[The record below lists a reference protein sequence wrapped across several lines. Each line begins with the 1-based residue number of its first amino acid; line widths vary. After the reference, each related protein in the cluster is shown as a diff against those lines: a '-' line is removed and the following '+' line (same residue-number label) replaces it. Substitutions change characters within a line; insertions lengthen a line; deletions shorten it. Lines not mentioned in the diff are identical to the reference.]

1 MDTAKYQVLL
11 SAIETGSYS
20 AAAEKCGY
28 TVSGISR
35 MISSLEEETGF
46 PLLVRGKA
54 GVLPTAEC
62 KELLPDLKALVQQA
76 DLCQQKINAICGL
89 ETGTVRIGTAY
100 STFYKIISEITA
112 QFHQKH
118 PGIVIQIRNGYSTE
132 LAAAMDRGELD
143 LCIIS
148 KREHHG
154 TWLPL
159 FENEILAA
167 VPENDS
173 LAKEKSVPITAFA
186 THPYIE
192 TYPQSDNDNAR
203 AFHAHRIRPNI
214 QFTTVDSYATR
225 SMVEAGLGI
234 SLNNQLNTVGWD
246 QHGIVMLPVSPS
258 LPVEIGIAVSA
269 HPSKAVQIYLEQLYE
284 KVKKEPIT
292 DRFH

>member
-35 MISSLEEETGF
+35 MISSLEEETCF
-46 PLLVRGKA
+46 PLLVRGKT

-62 KELLPDLKALVQQA
+62 KELLPDLKAFIQQA
-76 DLCQQKINAICGL
+76 DLCQQKINAIRGL

-100 STFYKIISEITA
+100 STFYKEISEITA
-112 QFHQKH
+112 EFHQSH

-132 LAAAMDRGELD
+132 LATAMDHGELD
-143 LCIIS
+143 ICMIS

-167 VPENDS
+167 VPENDP
-173 LAKEKSVPITAFA
+173 LAKESSVPITAFA

-192 TYPQSDNDNAR
+192 TYPQSDNDNTR
-203 AFHAHRIRPNI
+203 AFHTHRIRPNI

-234 SLNNQLNTVGWD
+234 SLNNQLNTMGWD
-246 QHGIVMLPVSPS
+246 QHGIVMLPVTPR
-258 LPVEIGIAVSA
+258 LPVEIGIAVGE
-269 HPSKAVQIYLEQLYE
+269 HCTKAVQIYLEQLYE
-284 KVKKEPIT
+284 KIKKRT
-292 DRFH
+292 DH